1 MIVSVAV
8 AGLLGHDFWVL
19 ARGILLPV
27 TIVSLLAFWGAK
39 LYPGVALGS
48 AEELRRCAAVTTRAY
63 IAGIFLLAV
72 SAIHE
77 SALILLLP
85 WSLTLISVPLMR
97 SALRSRCSHKSW
109 WGYSALVLV
118 RCPRGRD
125 LVRSLQKNPGI
136 GIKPVAV
143 LAGESIAHQFFAF
156 SKQVLSHNVAA
167 IAPFAVAI
175 SRNLPAG
182 SIRGK
187 EFPRSIAVDL

>member
-1 MIVSVAV
+1 M
-8 AGLLGHDFWVL
+8 
-19 ARGILLPV
+19 
-27 TIVSLLAFWGAK
+27 
-39 LYPGVALGS
+39 
-48 AEELRRCAAVTTRAY
+48 
-63 IAGIFLLAV
+63 
-72 SAIHE
+72 
-77 SALILLLP
+77 
-85 WSLTLISVPLMR
+85 
-97 SALRSRCSHKSW
+97 
-109 WGYSALVLV
+109 VLV